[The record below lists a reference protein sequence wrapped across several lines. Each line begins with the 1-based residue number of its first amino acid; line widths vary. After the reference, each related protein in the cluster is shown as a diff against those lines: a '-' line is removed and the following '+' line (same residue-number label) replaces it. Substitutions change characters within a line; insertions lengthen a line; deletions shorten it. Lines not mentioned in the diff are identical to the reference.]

1 MTRETVANV
10 APFTPREEVQDAIAS
25 ATHYFTS
32 ALQKTA
38 ETGRLNTELFPYK
51 SFPYDLKHRGYTKI
65 SIISSIACARTRK
78 YLGWIIILRC
88 LCQVRETIYTS
99 TE

>member
-32 ALQKTA
+32 ALQK
-38 ETGRLNTELFPYK
+38 K
-51 SFPYDLKHRGYTKI
+51 Q
-65 SIISSIACARTRK
+65 RK
-78 YLGWIIILRC
+78 LVVLIQSRFDTS
-88 LCQVRETIYTS
+88 RFHTTSS
-99 TE
+99 TEVTHKFRSLQV